1 MGLEL
6 GNLLGAAANITSSF
20 SKEKNL
26 KQFLKNIDKFGVQVA
41 NNFEVNFSGLQDAT
55 FFVQSIDFGGL
66 KQNMTSLYYD
76 GRELDVPINHE
87 YEHSGSMII
96 LNDAQGYIYS
106 AITSFLLS
114 DSTNVLANSGY
125 TMIIKCL
132 TGGEKKSWKGST
144 ITLRGV
150 RFETVSGLSFG
161 YSNNE
166 ISTFTLQFKYID
178 FSFTPG
184 ALGKVAGVF
193 GAANSL
199 LNGK

>member
-6 GNLLGAAANITSSF
+6 GNLLGAAANLTSAF
-20 SKEKNL
+20 SKERSL
-26 KQFLKNIDKFGVQVA
+26 KQFLKNVNQFGIQVA

-66 KQNMTSLYYD
+66 RQNMAQLHYD

-87 YEHSGSMII
+87 YEHNGNMTI

-106 AITSFLLS
+106 AFTEFIMS

-125 TMIIKCL
+125 TMVIKCL
-132 TGGEKKSWKGST
+132 TGDEKNWKGAV
-144 ITLRGV
+144 ITLNGV
-150 RFETVSGLSFG
+150 RFTNVSGLQFG
-161 YSNNE
+161 YSNND
-166 ISTFTLQFKYID
+166 ISTFSAQFKYID

-184 ALGKVAGVF
+184 ALGKAAGVF
-193 GAANSL
+193 GAVNSL
-199 LNGK
+199 LN

>member
-1 MGLEL
+1 M
-6 GNLLGAAANITSSF
+6 
-20 SKEKNL
+20 
-26 KQFLKNIDKFGVQVA
+26 
-41 NNFEVNFSGLQDAT
+41 
-55 FFVQSIDFGGL
+55 QSIDFGGL
-66 KQNMTSLYYD
+66 RQNMASLYYD

-87 YEHSGSMII
+87 YEHSGSMTV

-106 AITSFLLS
+106 AVTNFLLS

-161 YSNNE
+161 YSNND

-184 ALGKVAGVF
+184 ALGKVAGVL

-199 LNGK
+199 LNSK

>member
-6 GNLLGAAANITSSF
+6 GNLLGAAANLTSAF
-20 SKEKNL
+20 SKERSL
-26 KQFLKNIDKFGVQVA
+26 KQFLKNVNKFGIQVA

-66 KQNMTSLYYD
+66 RQNMTQLYYD

-87 YEHSGSMII
+87 YEHSGNMSI

-106 AITSFLLS
+106 AFVEFLMS

-125 TMIIKCL
+125 TMVVKCL
-132 TGGEKKSWKGST
+132 TGDEKNWKGAV
-144 ITLRGV
+144 ITLNGV
-150 RFETVSGLSFG
+150 RFTSVSGLQFG
-161 YSNNE
+161 YSNND
-166 ISTFTLQFKYID
+166 ISTFSAQFKYID

-184 ALGKVAGVF
+184 ALGKAAGVL
-193 GAANSL
+193 GAVNSI
-199 LNGK
+199 LN

>member
-66 KQNMTSLYYD
+66 RQNMASLYYD

-87 YEHSGSMII
+87 YEHSGSMTV

-106 AITSFLLS
+106 AVTNFLLS

-161 YSNNE
+161 YSNND

-184 ALGKVAGVF
+184 ALGKVAGVL

-199 LNGK
+199 LNSK